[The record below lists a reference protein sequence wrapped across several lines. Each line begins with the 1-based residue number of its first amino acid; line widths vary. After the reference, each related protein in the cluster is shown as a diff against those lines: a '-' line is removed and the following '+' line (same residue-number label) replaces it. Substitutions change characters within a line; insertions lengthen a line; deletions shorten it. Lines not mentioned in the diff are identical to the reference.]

1 MRVLITGCSTGFG
14 RETAIELAR
23 RGHEVVAT
31 ARRPETLAD
40 LDVASKL
47 TLDVDSDESVS
58 AAVAQAGEVDALV
71 NNAGWSAHGPI
82 EKVPLQEV
90 QRMFETN
97 FFGAARMIQALAPK
111 MRARKSGVIVNVSSI
126 AGRVAAPLMGFY
138 AASKF
143 ALEGLSEA
151 LHLELGHFGIRVVVI
166 EPGFVKSSFRENA
179 SRYGSDD
186 APYDEL
192 QRAWAGSDEAL
203 IGGERPG
210 PEIVGVAIADAV
222 EGKRQVLRWPVG
234 KDAEL
239 VLQARSNLD
248 DAAFEEAMRG
258 MLKVEW

>member
-1 MRVLITGCSTGFG
+1 
-14 RETAIELAR
+14 
-23 RGHEVVAT
+23 
-31 ARRPETLAD
+31 
-40 LDVASKL
+40 
-47 TLDVDSDESVS
+47 VS
-58 AAVAQAGEVDALV
+58 AAVAQAGEVEALV

-82 EKVPLQEV
+82 EKVPLREV
-90 QRMFETN
+90 QRMFDTN
-97 FFGAARMIQALAPK
+97 FFGAVRMIQALAPS
-111 MRARKSGVIVNVSSI
+111 MRARGSGVIVNVSSM

-138 AASKF
+138 SASKF

-151 LHLELGHFGIRVVVI
+151 LHFELGHFGIRVVVI

-179 SRYGSDD
+179 SRYGSDEP
-186 APYDEL
+186 PYDEL

-258 MLKVEW
+258 MLKLEW

>member
-1 MRVLITGCSTGFG
+1 
-14 RETAIELAR
+14 
-23 RGHEVVAT
+23 
-31 ARRPETLAD
+31 
-40 LDVASKL
+40 
-47 TLDVDSDESVS
+47 
-58 AAVAQAGEVDALV
+58 
-71 NNAGWSAHGPI
+71 
-82 EKVPLQEV
+82 
-90 QRMFETN
+90 
-97 FFGAARMIQALAPK
+97 
-111 MRARKSGVIVNVSSI
+111 
-126 AGRVAAPLMGFY
+126 MGFY

-166 EPGFVKSSFRENA
+166 EPGFVKSSFRANA
-179 SRYGSDD
+179 SRYGTDD

-210 PEIVGVAIADAV
+210 PEFVGVAIADAV
-222 EGKRQVLRWPVG
+222 EGTRQVLRWPVG

-258 MLKVEW
+258 VLKLQW

>member
-1 MRVLITGCSTGFG
+1 
-14 RETAIELAR
+14 
-23 RGHEVVAT
+23 
-31 ARRPETLAD
+31 
-40 LDVASKL
+40 
-47 TLDVDSDESVS
+47 
-58 AAVAQAGEVDALV
+58 
-71 NNAGWSAHGPI
+71 
-82 EKVPLQEV
+82 
-90 QRMFETN
+90 
-97 FFGAARMIQALAPK
+97 
-111 MRARKSGVIVNVSSI
+111 
-126 AGRVAAPLMGFY
+126 MGFY

-179 SRYGSDD
+179 NRHGSDD

-192 QRAWAGSDEAL
+192 QRAWAGADEAL

-210 PEIVGVAIADAV
+210 PEIVGIAIADAV
-222 EGKRQVLRWPVG
+222 EGKRQALRWPVG

-258 MLKVEW
+258 MLKLEW